1 MKTIFFTLFLF
12 ISISVHSQTTDIL
25 YVPSQK
31 SLLLTY
37 TNNSALGFYIGGYY
51 KTSFPQPYIYT
62 TPVSI
67 INRGGVNITYKN
79 RLSLMGGVFIKNYQ
93 DSIHLSPDIW
103 IKINPLKSILK
114 TNKGFDLDRKST
126 RLNSSHIPL
135 SRMPSSA

>member
-1 MKTIFFTLFLF
+1 MKTIFLILILF

-79 RLSLMGGVFIKNYQ
+79 RLSLMGGV
-93 DSIHLSPDIW
+93 
-103 IKINPLKSILK
+103 
-114 TNKGFDLDRKST
+114 
-126 RLNSSHIPL
+126 
-135 SRMPSSA
+135 